1 MRRRTTFLK
10 IGSRNLNPKPKRAPR
25 NDWPRLCQRK
35 KASENPFF
43 RSFVRNCKAI
53 ATGPRDRGRLRPPG
67 VPSQAHVHFRTSQGF
82 GQPHQNQAVGQPWS
96 RSSVSIRGRP
106 GCGWQDREWVR
117 KHQGQANHFLQVPA
131 LTGLVGSPAFAEFP
145 LLLDRVV
152 DQRLERLFGIE
163 GVRAILFYSKIALT
177 NSLDPSLLR
186 LSSS

>member
-35 KASENPFF
+35 KASSFF
-43 RSFVRNCKAI
+43 RSFYGI
-53 ATGPRDRGRLRPPG
+53 AKRSRPGQGTVDDSGLLEFRP
-67 VPSQAHVHFRTSQGF
+67 QAHVHFRTSQGF

-152 DQRLERLFGIE
+152 DQRIECLFGIE

-186 LSSS
+186 WSSS